1 MIDSLWFLGLGALVL
16 AFIVWLFVKFVNML
30 NDVADI
36 HSLLVDIRREIQNL
50 NKEHNTRSMESCKG
64 ID

>member
-1 MIDSLWFLGLGALVL
+1 MEGLFWILGLGALAL
-16 AFIVWLFVKFVNML
+16 AAWIFVKFINML
-30 NDVADI
+30 DDVADI

-50 NKEHNTRSMESCKG
+50 NKEHNTRSTESCKG